1 MVHAQHQEKYD
12 QQTRDLFAALGR
24 FVVGFELVCRHATT
38 VITMA
43 LSKAGL
49 RDQQYANIL
58 LADLTAD
65 PIKKTMIA
73 VVAHA
78 IQPIGKDAKVLQ
90 AIAKQFQ
97 QLIEA
102 RNELLHSTWYV
113 GWAND
118 SQSEF
123 DVANAVKLKKSKDG
137 VVVKKLDYKIEDFDR
152 HTTEAE
158 MLSKII
164 VRLNGCIVGGHS
176 LAKNFTLTPQGGVE
190 C

>member
-1 MVHAQHQEKYD
+1 MVDPQHQEKYD
-12 QQTRDLFAALGR
+12 QQTRDLYAALGR

-38 VITMA
+38 AITIA

-49 RDQQYANIL
+49 HDQHYANIL

-73 VVAHA
+73 VAAHA
-78 IQPIGKDAKVLQ
+78 IQPVGKDAEILQ
-90 AIAKQFQ
+90 AIGRQFQ
-97 QLIEA
+97 RLIEA
-102 RNELLHSTWYV
+102 RNQLLHSTWYV

-137 VVVKKLDYKIEDFDR
+137 VVINALDYKVEDFDR
-152 HTTEAE
+152 HTTDAE
-158 MLSKII
+158 LLCNIL
-164 VRLNGCIVGGHS
+164 VRLQGCLVGGFS
-176 LAKNFTLTPQGGVE
+176 LEKNFSLTHAGKVE